1 MSGLR
6 IFQNREF
13 GAVRVV
19 EYGGEPWF
27 VARDVC
33 AVLGTE
39 TRDLPDILE
48 HDEQRPIVD
57 IIHTLNDST
66 GLRRDSRII
75 SEPGLYSLVLRSRKP
90 EAKAFKRWIVHEV
103 IPSIRRTGGYGALA
117 LPNFRKPAEAARAWA
132 DKEEQRLLE
141 EQKRLA
147 LEQKMEEVRPKV
159 VFAESIEVAK
169 TSILVGEMAKLIK
182 QATGYDIGQN
192 RFFEWLR
199 NRGYRENPEAE
210 NIENHTAGYGYYF
223 LQLPGKHTE
232 WVNVYVMN
240 RYGSSNPGNLVYPE
254 YGDGN
259 LAGVSFDPGRDV
271 IWTHDFNFT
280 PLSSVIL
287 QTDKDGNVYA
297 VDEIVLSSAVA
308 KQAAVEFCERYAGFR
323 GIVYLYGDASGHVG
337 EKHGHASD
345 YVTLEQELRRNG
357 FRVQQKV
364 PRTNPAIKDGQ
375 ASLNAKICDAMNTRS
390 FFVNKGKCPMLH
402 KGLSTLK
409 LKGGSTFQEEDAEYQ
424 HITTAVRYYTAVE
437 FPIKKRDV
445 FFGSSH
451 G

>member
-13 GAVRVV
+13 GAVRVG
-19 EYGGEPWF
+19 EYGGEPWV

-117 LPNFRKPAEAARAWA
+117 LPNFRNPAEAARAWA

-159 VFAESIEVAK
+159 VFA
-169 TSILVGEMAKLIK
+169 
-182 QATGYDIGQN
+182 
-192 RFFEWLR
+192 
-199 NRGYRENPEAE
+199 
-210 NIENHTAGYGYYF
+210 
-223 LQLPGKHTE
+223 
-232 WVNVYVMN
+232 
-240 RYGSSNPGNLVYPE
+240 
-254 YGDGN
+254 
-259 LAGVSFDPGRDV
+259 
-271 IWTHDFNFT
+271 
-280 PLSSVIL
+280 
-287 QTDKDGNVYA
+287 
-297 VDEIVLSSAVA
+297 
-308 KQAAVEFCERYAGFR
+308 
-323 GIVYLYGDASGHVG
+323 
-337 EKHGHASD
+337 
-345 YVTLEQELRRNG
+345 
-357 FRVQQKV
+357 
-364 PRTNPAIKDGQ
+364 
-375 ASLNAKICDAMNTRS
+375 
-390 FFVNKGKCPMLH
+390 
-402 KGLSTLK
+402 
-409 LKGGSTFQEEDAEYQ
+409 
-424 HITTAVRYYTAVE
+424 
-437 FPIKKRDV
+437 
-445 FFGSSH
+445 
-451 G
+451 

>member
-117 LPNFRKPAEAARAWA
+117 LPNFRNPAEAARAWA

-199 NRGYRENPEAE
+199 NRGYLHKDGSQTNMPTQRSMDAGWMEIKEGTRIGSSGESHITRTPKITGKSTSSTCSRKWWSHDHPLPPPYPVARGRGVPHGGRAQGSRRAISAPAALPEAGMPL
-210 NIENHTAGYGYYF
+210 A
-223 LQLPGKHTE
+223 
-232 WVNVYVMN
+232 V
-240 RYGSSNPGNLVYPE
+240 S
-254 YGDGN
+254 DG
-259 LAGVSFDPGRDV
+259 
-271 IWTHDFNFT
+271 
-280 PLSSVIL
+280 
-287 QTDKDGNVYA
+287 
-297 VDEIVLSSAVA
+297 
-308 KQAAVEFCERYAGFR
+308 
-323 GIVYLYGDASGHVG
+323 
-337 EKHGHASD
+337 
-345 YVTLEQELRRNG
+345 LREVWRQN
-357 FRVQQKV
+357 
-364 PRTNPAIKDGQ
+364 
-375 ASLNAKICDAMNTRS
+375 
-390 FFVNKGKCPMLH
+390 
-402 KGLSTLK
+402 
-409 LKGGSTFQEEDAEYQ
+409 
-424 HITTAVRYYTAVE
+424 
-437 FPIKKRDV
+437 
-445 FFGSSH
+445 
-451 G
+451 